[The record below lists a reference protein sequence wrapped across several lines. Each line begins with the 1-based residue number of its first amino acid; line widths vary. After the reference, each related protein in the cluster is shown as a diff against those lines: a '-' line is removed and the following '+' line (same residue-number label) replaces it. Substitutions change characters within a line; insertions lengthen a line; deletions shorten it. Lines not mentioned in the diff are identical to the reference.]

1 MTPEAA
7 SLAAWE
13 TFYVIVGSSCAALTG
28 LIFVAV
34 SLIPERRT
42 RHPGLALAAFAAPTV
57 THLVAGLLV
66 SSLLSAPWREPWQ
79 AGLAAAISG
88 VIGAGYCVVVFRRI
102 RRQTDYRPVREDWLW
117 YLVLPM
123 LAYLLLLV
131 MGSLF
136 PRDPGNTAF
145 GFAAAVVLLVLIG
158 IHNAW
163 DMVSYM
169 VAERTRSQRE
179 S

>member
-1 MTPEAA
+1 MVQYLRPA
-7 SLAAWE
+7 
-13 TFYVIVGSSCAALTG
+13 SCAALTG

-42 RHPGLALAAFAAPTV
+42 QHPGAGLAAFAAPTV

-66 SSLLSAPWREPWQ
+66 SSVLSAPWREPWQ
-79 AGLAAAISG
+79 AGFAAGVSG
-88 VIGAGYCVVVFRRI
+88 LIGAGYCLVVFRRI
-102 RRQTDYRPVREDWLW
+102 RRQTDYRPVREHWLW
-117 YLVLPM
+117 YLTLPM
-123 LAYLLLLV
+123 SAYLLLLV
-131 MGSLF
+131 MGVVF
-136 PRDPGNTAF
+136 WRDPGSWAF
-145 GFAAAVVLLVLIG
+145 GFAAAVVMLALIG

-169 VAERTRSQRE
+169 VAERIRASND